1 MKTLCLKIPEA
12 VAARLEA
19 TARKRGQSKSAVVR
33 EILDEYLSQGKPAAE
48 VSCLDLAGDLIGCV
62 EGPGDLST
70 NPRYMSGFGR

>member
-1 MKTLCLKIPEA
+1 M
-12 VAARLEA
+12 LENPRGGGRPIGGHGA
-19 TARKRGQSKSAVVR
+19 KRGQSKSAVVR